1 MKFEF
6 DHRTGTMQ
14 PKKDEEIY
22 FAKSQGGGLIVDD
35 KKNNI
40 KYIIE
45 RDETITKLFGS
56 FDKGELNFY
65 DMRDARTI
73 ADRVTRL
80 LGRDHKY
87 SDFHYFLK
95 GYVMKESV
103 IKKCSDFLGE
113 STWGGI
119 LDRGAGE
126 IRKEEGR
133 VIGKLEDGTRL
144 IIPNEAFGY
153 GELVDFDGSNIYTF
167 NEFGDDTAYVAV
179 ISDGKTDVYYK
190 YDEYSEDAVNMV
202 KCFEADSTI
211 RKIND
216 FGSLR
221 AIMNQDEWDNDYLEG
236 LKVEVKNHCVDFN
249 LNQWCEFSVYEDRD
263 CAIED
268 ANEYEEDF
276 LGSEVFTKDAVERY
290 RRVLGDDF
298 LDEKQ
303 MKEDL
308 KESQESYYDDLDED
322 DAIDELIRRDI
333 IEDTEDYF
341 EVDEDGDVDHSL
353 PKFDYKDY
361 KDSYAEKYIDSIS
374 DIIDEYIFNFGYD
387 GIESYIDTS
396 KLAEKIIEADGPESI
411 IAGYDN
417 VEREERIDYITYYIY
432 RTR

>member
-167 NEFGDDTAYVAV
+167 NESGDDTAYVAV

-211 RKIND
+211 RKIN
-216 FGSLR
+216 
-221 AIMNQDEWDNDYLEG
+221 I
-236 LKVEVKNHCVDFN
+236 
-249 LNQWCEFSVYEDRD
+249 
-263 CAIED
+263 
-268 ANEYEEDF
+268 
-276 LGSEVFTKDAVERY
+276 
-290 RRVLGDDF
+290 
-298 LDEKQ
+298 
-303 MKEDL
+303 
-308 KESQESYYDDLDED
+308 
-322 DAIDELIRRDI
+322 
-333 IEDTEDYF
+333 
-341 EVDEDGDVDHSL
+341 
-353 PKFDYKDY
+353 
-361 KDSYAEKYIDSIS
+361 
-374 DIIDEYIFNFGYD
+374 
-387 GIESYIDTS
+387 
-396 KLAEKIIEADGPESI
+396 
-411 IAGYDN
+411 
-417 VEREERIDYITYYIY
+417 
-432 RTR
+432 